1 MSFFVRQKRKQ
12 QLRELLYVKSSRQRF
27 DSTLLSLADVL
38 AISYAGE
45 QSGDG
50 CFRESVLTI
59 GMPFST

>member
-12 QLRELLYVKSSRQRF
+12 QLRELLYAKSSRQRSG
-27 DSTLLSLADVL
+27 STLLSLADVL

-50 CFRESVLTI
+50 CFRECVSTI
-59 GMPFST
+59 GMPSLT